1 MSTTSRSRK
10 GAVVKICAPVSAF
23 PTGKMLKGVFPAA
36 GSLHNLV
43 KILFV
48 SIFEFFKEN
57 ILLSHMD
64 KPSKK
69 LFLLD
74 AYALIYRAHF
84 AFTKTP
90 RINSK
95 GHNTSVPF
103 GFSNTLLE
111 VIQKQKPTHIGVA
124 FDTTAK
130 TFRDDIYSEY
140 KSTRQETPED
150 IRYGIPIC
158 KEIIRGFNIPI
169 LELDGFEA
177 DDIIGTLAA
186 HACTQGFEVFMMT
199 PDKDFGQLVN
209 DCVYLYK
216 PAYMGNAVDVL
227 GVKEVCEK
235 WGIDNV
241 TQVRDMLGL
250 QGDTS
255 DNIPGVPGIG
265 PKTAAVLLKKYG
277 SVENIVA
284 HASELKGKQ
293 KELFEKYGEQAI
305 LSKQLATIITD
316 VPVVFNEEE
325 LRYSG
330 PNVDKLKPIF
340 DELEFKGIAARA
352 FGETSNAPLPPPR
365 ENAQLSMFGKPAAAE
380 TEKKIFDAEKTRYF
394 LADLPELRRALVE
407 KLSQQ
412 EVFSIETISDDATN
426 FNYRLKG
433 LAFSF
438 AANEAHFV
446 PVNHAEEAEYIAR
459 EFKPV
464 LEKET
469 IGKVG
474 HNLKSTMLLLKKYE
488 VELCGPLFDL
498 MLAHYL
504 IEPEASH
511 SLQVLCSQYLNYEL
525 LADPDSKQKN
535 QVCERVDK
543 ILQLK
548 EAVEKDLEARTHT
561 RLMREIE
568 MPLAK
573 VLASME
579 YEGVKVDVKALNK
592 MSEELKIEIDRVQKE
607 IYAICD
613 AEFNIG
619 SPKQLGEVLFDKMKL
634 IDKPKKTKTGQFAT
648 GEDVLMGLSAEHEIA
663 RKILDFREYDKL
675 RSTYVEALP
684 KMISQY
690 DGRIHTDYRQAWAV
704 TGRLSSN
711 NPNLQNIPIRTEKGR
726 LIRKAF
732 VARNADY
739 LFMSADYSQIELR
752 IAASFAK
759 DETMID
765 AFRTKRD
772 IHTTTAA
779 KVFKVP
785 LEEVTADMRRKAKEV
800 NFGILYGST
809 AFGLAQNLRIA
820 RGEAVEIIKAY
831 FHEFSAIKR
840 YMDNA
845 INTAREKE
853 YVETLMGRRRY
864 LRDINSRNVSTR
876 GFAERNAI
884 NAPIQGTAADII
896 KIAMVNIHHWLVNEK
911 LKTRMTMQVHD
922 ELVFDVHKEEVDHV
936 KENISRLM
944 CQAVQLEVPMEV
956 EVGVGENWLDAH

>member
-1 MSTTSRSRK
+1 
-10 GAVVKICAPVSAF
+10 
-23 PTGKMLKGVFPAA
+23 
-36 GSLHNLV
+36 
-43 KILFV
+43 
-48 SIFEFFKEN
+48 
-57 ILLSHMD
+57 MD

-103 GFSNTLLE
+103 GFTNTLLE

-140 KSTRQETPED
+140 KATRQETPED

-169 LELDGFEA
+169 LELDGYEA
-177 DDIIGTLAA
+177 DDIIGTMAA
-186 HACTQGFEVFMMT
+186 QACQQGFEVFMMT

-209 DCVYLYK
+209 ECVYLYK

-235 WGIDNV
+235 WDIENV

-284 HASELKGKQ
+284 HTSELKGKQ
-293 KELFEKYGEQAI
+293 KELFTKFGEQAI
-305 LSKQLATIITD
+305 LSKKLATIITD
-316 VPVVFNEEE
+316 VPVAFHEED
-325 LRYSG
+325 LLYSSPSVG
-330 PNVDKLKPIF
+330 KLKPIF

-352 FGETSNAPLPPPR
+352 FGDTSVVSAPPPPKTS
-365 ENAQLSMFGKPAAAE
+365 QLSMFGKPASATE
-380 TEKKIFDAEKTRYF
+380 TAEKKSFDAGDMKYF
-394 LADLPELRRALVE
+394 MVDLPELRRALVE
-407 KLSQQ
+407 KLIQQ
-412 EVFSIETISDDATN
+412 ELIAIETISDDAAN
-426 FNYRLKG
+426 FDFQLKG
-433 LAFSF
+433 LAFSYQD
-438 AANEAHFV
+438 NEAHFI
-446 PVNHAEEAEYIAR
+446 PVTSAENAEQIAK

-464 LEKET
+464 LEKNS
-469 IGKVG
+469 IAKVG
-474 HNLKSTMLLLKKYE
+474 HNLKATMLLLRKYG
-488 VELCGPLFDL
+488 VELNGQLFDH

-511 SLQVLCSQYLNYEL
+511 SLQVLCSQYLDYEM

-543 ILQLK
+543 IFQLK
-548 EAVEKDLEARTHT
+548 DAVEKDLGERTHSK
-561 RLMREIE
+561 LMSDIE

-573 VLASME
+573 VLATME
-579 YEGVKVDVKALNK
+579 FEGVRVDVKALNK
-592 MSEELKIEIDRVQKE
+592 MSEELKVEIERVQKE
-607 IYAICD
+607 IYQICGV
-613 AEFNIG
+613 EFNIG
-619 SPKQLGEVLFDKMKL
+619 SPKQLGEILFDQMKL
-634 IDKPKKTKTGQFAT
+634 IEKPKKTKTGQFAT
-648 GEDVLMGLSAEHEIA
+648 GEDVLQGLAAEHEVA
-663 RKILDFREYDKL
+663 RKILDYREYEKL
-675 RSTYVEALP
+675 RSTYVDALP

-732 VARNADY
+732 VARNEDY

-759 DETMID
+759 DDTMIE

-779 KVFKVP
+779 KVFKVAP
-785 LEEVTADMRRKAKEV
+785 EEVTPDMRRKAKEV

-809 AFGLAQNLRIA
+809 AFGLSQNLRISRA
-820 RGEAVEIIKAY
+820 EAVEIIKAY

-884 NAPIQGTAADII
+884 NAPIQGSAADII
-896 KIAMVNIHHWLVNEK
+896 KIAMVNIHHWLIKEK

-922 ELVFDVHKEEVDHV
+922 ELVFDVHKDEADLV
-936 KENISRLM
+936 KDNITRLM

-956 EVGVGENWLDAH
+956 EVGLGENWLDAH

>member
-1 MSTTSRSRK
+1 
-10 GAVVKICAPVSAF
+10 
-23 PTGKMLKGVFPAA
+23 
-36 GSLHNLV
+36 
-43 KILFV
+43 
-48 SIFEFFKEN
+48 
-57 ILLSHMD
+57 MD
-64 KPSKK
+64 KVSKK

-95 GHNTSVPF
+95 GHNTSVAF
-103 GFSNTLLE
+103 GFTNTLLE

-124 FDTTAK
+124 FDTAAK
-130 TFRDDIYSEY
+130 TFRDEIFTEY
-140 KSTRQETPED
+140 KATRQETPED

-169 LELDGFEA
+169 LELDGYEA
-177 DDIIGTLAA
+177 DDIIGTLASQ
-186 HACTQGFEVFMMT
+186 ACRQDFEVYMMT

-209 DCVYLYK
+209 DCVFLYK

-235 WGIDNV
+235 WDIGSVAQV
-241 TQVRDMLGL
+241 TDMLGL

-265 PKTAAVLLKKYG
+265 PKTAASLLKQYG

-284 HASELKGKQ
+284 HADELKGKQ
-293 KELFEKYGEQAI
+293 KELFQKYGEQAI
-305 LSKQLATIITD
+305 LSKKLATIITD
-316 VPVVFNEEE
+316 VPIQLDEEQ
-325 LRYSG
+325 LRYKG
-330 PNVDKLKPIF
+330 PDIEKLKPIF
-340 DELEFKGIAARA
+340 DELEFKGISARA
-352 FGETSNAPLPPPR
+352 FGESGPSVAPPPKQS
-365 ENAQLSMFGKPAAAE
+365 AQLSMFGKPAPEPAA
-380 TEKKIFDAEKTRYF
+380 TEKQSFSSDKVKYF
-394 LADLPELRRALVE
+394 QADLPETRRELVE
-407 KLSQQ
+407 KLLQQ
-412 EVFSIETISDDATN
+412 GLISIEVISDDSPN
-426 FNYRLKG
+426 FNYELRG
-433 LAFSF
+433 FAFSF
-438 AANEAHFV
+438 TPDEAHFV
-446 PVNHAEEAEYIAR
+446 PAPTSESAEQIAA

-464 LEKET
+464 FENVN

-474 HNLKSTMLLLKKYE
+474 HNLKAAMLLMKKYG
-488 VELCGPLFDL
+488 VEIRGELFDV

-511 SLQVLCSQYLNYEL
+511 SLQVLCSQYLDYEL
-525 LADPDSKQKN
+525 LADPDSKNKN

-548 EAVEKDLEARTHT
+548 EAVVNDLDARTHT
-561 RLMREIE
+561 KLMHDIE

-579 YEGVKVDVKALNK
+579 FEGVKIDVEALNK
-592 MSEELKIEIDRVQKE
+592 MSEELKVEIERVQRE
-607 IYAICD
+607 IYDICGV
-613 AEFNIG
+613 EFNIG
-619 SPKQLGEVLFDKMKL
+619 SPKQLGEILFEKMKL
-634 IDKPKKTKTGQFAT
+634 IEKPKKTKTGQYAT
-648 GEDVLMGLSAEHEIA
+648 GEDVLLGLSAEHEIA
-663 RKILDFREYDKL
+663 RKILDYREYDKL

-726 LIRKAF
+726 AIRKAF

-739 LFMSADYSQIELR
+739 HFMAADYSQIELR

-759 DETMID
+759 DETMIE

-779 KVFKVP
+779 KVFKVA
-785 LEEVTADMRRKAKEV
+785 LDEVTPDMRRKAKEV

-809 AFGLAQNLRIA
+809 AFGLSQNLRIP
-820 RGEAVEIIKAY
+820 RGEAMDIIKAY
-831 FHEFSAIKR
+831 FQEFSAIKR

-864 LRDINSRNVSTR
+864 LRDINSRNAATR

-896 KIAMVNIHHWLVNEK
+896 KIAMVNIHEWLIREK
-911 LKTRMTMQVHD
+911 LKTKMTMQVHD
-922 ELVFDVHKEEVDHV
+922 ELVFDVHKDEVDVV
-936 KENISRLM
+936 KENVIRLM
-944 CQAVQLEVPMEV
+944 CSAVQLEVPMEV

>member
-1 MSTTSRSRK
+1 
-10 GAVVKICAPVSAF
+10 
-23 PTGKMLKGVFPAA
+23 
-36 GSLHNLV
+36 
-43 KILFV
+43 
-48 SIFEFFKEN
+48 
-57 ILLSHMD
+57 MD

-95 GHNTSVPF
+95 GHNTSVAF
-103 GFSNTLLE
+103 GFTNTLLE
-111 VIQKQKPTHIGVA
+111 VIQKQKPTHLGVA
-124 FDTTAK
+124 FDTTAR
-130 TFRDDIYSEY
+130 TFRDDIYTEY

-150 IRYGIPIC
+150 IRYGIPRC
-158 KEIIRGFNIPI
+158 KEIISGFNIPI
-169 LELDGFEA
+169 LELDGYEA
-177 DDIIGTLAA
+177 DDIIGTLATQ
-186 HACTQGFEVFMMT
+186 ACKQGFEVFMMT

-227 GVKEVCEK
+227 GVKEVCDK
-235 WGIDNV
+235 WDIHNV
-241 TQVRDMLGL
+241 SQVTDMLGL

-255 DNIPGVPGIG
+255 DNIPGVPGVG
-265 PKTAAVLLKKYG
+265 PKTAAALLKQYG

-284 HASELKGKQ
+284 HADELKGKQ
-293 KELFEKYGEQAI
+293 KELFQKFGEQAV
-305 LSKQLATIITD
+305 LSKKLATIITD
-316 VPVVFNEEE
+316 VPVEFNEAE
-325 LRYSG
+325 LLYKG

-352 FGETSNAPLPPPR
+352 FGENQGATPAPAIKQ
-365 ENAQLSMFGKPAAAE
+365 NSQLSMFGKPAPAAT
-380 TEKKIFDAEKTRYF
+380 TEKQNFDSEKVKYF
-394 LADLPELRRALVE
+394 MVDLPELRRALVE
-407 KLSQQ
+407 KLEQQ
-412 EVFSIETISDDATN
+412 TIFSIETITDDAAN
-426 FNYRLKG
+426 FNYHLKG

-438 AANEAHFV
+438 QSNEAHFV
-446 PVNHAEEAEYIAR
+446 PVHNAEEADHIAR
-459 EFKPV
+459 EFQPV
-464 LEKET
+464 LQNDK
-469 IGKVG
+469 IAKVG
-474 HNLKSTMLLLKKYE
+474 HNLKATMLVLKKYG
-488 VELCGPLFDL
+488 VELQGSLFDL

-511 SLQVLCSQYLNYEL
+511 SLQVLCSQYLNYEM

-535 QVCERVDK
+535 QVCERADK

-548 EAVEKDLEARTHT
+548 EAVEKDLEMRTHT
-561 RLMREIE
+561 RLMSEIE

-579 YEGVKVDVKALNK
+579 YEGVKVDIGALNK
-592 MSEELKIEIDRVQKE
+592 MSEELKVEIERVQNE
-607 IYAICD
+607 IYECCGV
-613 AEFNIG
+613 EFNIG

-648 GEDVLMGLSAEHEIA
+648 GEDVLLGLASEHEIA
-663 RKILDFREYDKL
+663 RRILDYREYDKL
-675 RSTYVEALP
+675 RSTYVDALP

-726 LIRKAF
+726 AIRKAF
-732 VARNADY
+732 VARNADF

-759 DETMID
+759 DETMIE
-765 AFRTKRD
+765 AFRSKRD

-785 LEEVTADMRRKAKEV
+785 LEEVTPDMRRKAKEV

-809 AFGLAQNLRIA
+809 AFGLSQNLRIP
-820 RGEAVEIIKAY
+820 RGEAMEIIKAY

-864 LRDINSRNVSTR
+864 LRDINSRNASTR

-896 KIAMVNIHHWLVNEK
+896 KIAMVNIHNWLVKEK
-911 LKTRMTMQVHD
+911 LQTRMTMQVHD
-922 ELVFDVHKEEVDHV
+922 ELVFDVHRKEVDIV
-936 KENISRLM
+936 KESVTGLM
-944 CQAVQLEVPMEV
+944 CRAVQLEVPMEV

>member
-1 MSTTSRSRK
+1 M
-10 GAVVKICAPVSAF
+10 
-23 PTGKMLKGVFPAA
+23 
-36 GSLHNLV
+36 
-43 KILFV
+43 
-48 SIFEFFKEN
+48 E
-57 ILLSHMD
+57 

-103 GFSNTLLE
+103 GFTNTLLE
-111 VIQKQKPTHIGVA
+111 VIQKQQPTHIGVA
-124 FDTTAK
+124 FDTSAK
-130 TFRDDIYSEY
+130 TFRDEIYAEY

-150 IRYGIPIC
+150 IRYGVPIC

-169 LELDGFEA
+169 LELDGYEA

-186 HACTQGFEVFMMT
+186 QACQQDFVVYMMT

-209 DCVYLYK
+209 DCVFLYK
-216 PAYMGNAVDVL
+216 PAYMGNAVDIL

-235 WGIDNV
+235 WDIENV
-241 TQVRDMLGL
+241 SQVTDMLGL

-265 PKTAAVLLKKYG
+265 PKTAAALLKKYG
-277 SVENIVA
+277 TVEKIVA
-284 HASELKGKQ
+284 HKDELKGKQ

-316 VPVVFNEEE
+316 VPITFNEEA
-325 LRYSG
+325 LAYKG
-330 PNVDKLKPIF
+330 PDVEKLKPIF
-340 DELEFKGIAARA
+340 DELEFKAIAARA
-352 FGETSNAPLPPPR
+352 FGDNAAVAAPPAKP
-365 ENAQLSMFGKPAAAE
+365 NAQLSMFGKPAAEAA
-380 TEKKIFDAEKTRYF
+380 TEKQSFVSENVKYH
-394 LADLPELRRALVE
+394 LVDLPDLRRELVE
-407 KLSQQ
+407 KLAQQ
-412 EVFSIETISDDATN
+412 KLISVEAVSDDAPN
-426 FNYRLKG
+426 FNFILKG

-438 AANEAHFV
+438 QPDEAHFV
-446 PVNHAEEAEYIAR
+446 PVKSSEEAEQIAQ

-464 LEKET
+464 LENT
-469 IGKVG
+469 SIGKVG
-474 HNLKSTMLLLKKYE
+474 HNLKATMLVLKKYG
-488 VELCGPLFDL
+488 VELEGPMFDV
-498 MLAHYL
+498 MLGHYL

-511 SLQVLCSQYLNYEL
+511 SLEVLCSQYLDYDL

-548 EAVEKDLEARTHT
+548 EGVEKDLEVRKHT
-561 RLMREIE
+561 KLMNEIE

-579 YEGVKVDVKALNK
+579 FEGVKVDVTALNK
-592 MSEELKIEIDRVQKE
+592 MSGELKAELERVQRE
-607 IYAICD
+607 IYEICGT
-613 AEFNIG
+613 EFNIG
-619 SPKQLGEVLFDKMKL
+619 SPKQLGEILFDKMKL
-634 IDKPKKTKTGQFAT
+634 IEKPKKTRTGQYAT
-648 GEDVLMGLSAEHEIA
+648 GEDVLQGLAAEHEIA
-663 RKILDFREYDKL
+663 RKILDYREYDKL

-684 KMISQY
+684 KMISDY

-726 LIRKAF
+726 AIRKAF

-752 IAASFAK
+752 IAASFAR
-759 DETMID
+759 DETMIE
-765 AFRTKRD
+765 AFRNKRD

-779 KVFKVP
+779 KVFKVSP
-785 LEEVTADMRRKAKEV
+785 EEVTPDMRRKAKEV

-809 AFGLAQNLRIA
+809 AFGLSQNLRIS
-820 RGEAVEIIKAY
+820 RGEAMDIIKAY
-831 FHEFSAIKR
+831 FQEFSAIKR

-896 KIAMVNIHHWLVNEK
+896 KIAMVNIHDWLVRERM
-911 LKTRMTMQVHD
+911 KTRMIMQVHD
-922 ELVFDVHKEEVDHV
+922 ELVFDVHRSEVDRV
-936 KENISRLM
+936 RENVTQLM
-944 CQAVQLEVPMEV
+944 CSAVQLEVPMEV

>member
-1 MSTTSRSRK
+1 
-10 GAVVKICAPVSAF
+10 
-23 PTGKMLKGVFPAA
+23 
-36 GSLHNLV
+36 
-43 KILFV
+43 
-48 SIFEFFKEN
+48 
-57 ILLSHMD
+57 MD

-103 GFSNTLLE
+103 GFTNTLLE

-130 TFRDDIYSEY
+130 TFRDDIYAEY

-150 IRYGIPIC
+150 IRYGIPVC
-158 KEIIRGFNIPI
+158 KEIIQGFNIPI
-169 LELDGFEA
+169 IELDGFEA
-177 DDIIGTLAA
+177 DDIIGTLSTR
-186 HACTQGFEVFMMT
+186 ACMEGFEVFMMT

-209 DCVYLYK
+209 DCVFLYK

-235 WGIDNV
+235 WDVENV
-241 TQVRDMLGL
+241 SQVKDMLGL

-265 PKTAAVLLKKYG
+265 PKTAAVLLKQYG
-277 SVENIVA
+277 SVESIVA
-284 HASELKGKQ
+284 NADKLKGKQ
-293 KELFEKYGEQAI
+293 KELFQKFGQQAI

-316 VPVVFNEEE
+316 VPVEFNEED
-325 LRYSG
+325 LRYKG
-330 PNVDKLKPIF
+330 PNIEKLKPIF
-340 DELEFKGIAARA
+340 DELEFKGISARA
-352 FGETSNAPLPPPR
+352 FGETSSSIAAPPVKQD
-365 ENAQLSMFGKPAAAE
+365 AQLSMFEKPAQA
-380 TEKKIFDAEKTRYF
+380 TPQAEKQNFDSGKVKYF
-394 LADLPELRRALVE
+394 MADLPELRRELVE
-407 KLSQQ
+407 KLLKEKIVS
-412 EVFSIETISDDATN
+412 VETISDDAPN
-426 FNYRLKG
+426 FNFQLKG
-433 LAFSF
+433 VAFSY
-438 AANEAHFV
+438 AENEAHFV
-446 PVNHAEEAEYIAR
+446 PVSNADEAEHIAA

-464 LEKET
+464 LEKHS
-469 IGKVG
+469 IAKVG
-474 HNLKSTMLLLKKYE
+474 HNLKATMLLLKKYA
-488 VELCGPLFDL
+488 VELSGPLFDV

-511 SLQVLCSQYLNYEL
+511 SLQVLCSQYLDYDL

-535 QVCERVDK
+535 QVCERADK

-548 EAVEKDLEARTHT
+548 APVEKDLEIRTHT
-561 RLMREIE
+561 KLMEEVE

-579 YEGVKVDVKALNK
+579 FEGVKVDLAALNK
-592 MSEELKIEIDRVQKE
+592 MSDELKVEIERVQKE
-607 IYAICD
+607 IYTICGV
-613 AEFNIG
+613 EFNIG
-619 SPKQLGEVLFDKMKL
+619 SPKQLGEVLFDQMKL
-634 IDKPKKTKTGQFAT
+634 IEKPKKTKTGQFAT
-648 GEDVLMGLSAEHEIA
+648 GEDVLQGLATEHEVA
-663 RKILDFREYDKL
+663 RKILDYREYDKL
-675 RSTYVEALP
+675 RSTYVDALP

-732 VARNADY
+732 VSRNADY

-759 DETMID
+759 DETMIE

-809 AFGLAQNLRIA
+809 AFGLSQNLRIP

-831 FHEFSAIKR
+831 FQEFSAIKR
-840 YMDNA
+840 YMDDA

-864 LRDINSRNVSTR
+864 LRDINSRNASTR

-896 KIAMVNIHHWLVNEK
+896 KIAMVNIHNWLLKEK
-911 LKTRMTMQVHD
+911 LQTRMTMQVHD
-922 ELVFDVHKEEVDHV
+922 ELVFDVHKKEVDIV
-936 KENISRLM
+936 RENITRLM
-944 CQAVQLEVPMEV
+944 CQAVELEVPMEV